1 MAAASAPADWLGLT
15 GHVFVVTGAASGIGE
30 GVAAALVDA
39 GASVALMD
47 LNAAGVGAVAARLAQ
62 GGARTLAIACD
73 VTDEAAVAAA
83 VSRVE
88 AELGPVRGLV
98 NNAGMLRPGSLDEVA
113 LADWNAVLALNL
125 TGYLLC
131 GRHFARAMR
140 ARGRGAI
147 VNVAS
152 ISAHYPQTRSGAYSA
167 SKSGILQLS
176 RQMAAEW
183 GPAGVRSNAICPGLI
198 RTALS
203 AAFYAQPGVEQKR
216 AALTA
221 NRRIGEPDDIANAAL
236 FLLSERAGYVNGTE
250 LIVDGGLDTM
260 LMDLMPRPGYNDAT
274 PTERKSA

>member
-1 MAAASAPADWLGLT
+1 MAAQIGPADWLGLA
-15 GHVFVVTGAASGIGE
+15 GQVVVVTGAASGIGE
-30 GVAAALVDA
+30 GVAKALADA
-39 GASVALMD
+39 GATVALMD
-47 LNAAGVGAVAARLAQ
+47 LNAAGVDALASRLAQ
-62 GGARTLAIACD
+62 DGARALAIACD

-83 VSRVE
+83 AIRVE
-88 AELGPVRGLV
+88 SELGPVRGLV
-98 NNAGMLRPGSLDEVA
+98 NNAGMLKAGSLDEVT

-125 TGYLLC
+125 TGYLVC

-147 VNVAS
+147 VNIAS

-221 NRRIGEPDDIANAAL
+221 NRRIGEPQDIANAAL
-236 FLLSERAGYVNGTE
+236 FLLSARADYVNGAE

-260 LMDLMPRPGYNDAT
+260 LMDLMPRPGYNDA
-274 PTERKSA
+274 PATERKNA